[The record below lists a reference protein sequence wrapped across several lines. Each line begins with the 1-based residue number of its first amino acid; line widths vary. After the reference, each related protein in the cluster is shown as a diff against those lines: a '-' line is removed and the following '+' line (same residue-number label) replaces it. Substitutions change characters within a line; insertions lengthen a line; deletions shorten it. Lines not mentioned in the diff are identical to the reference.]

1 MPQDDPT
8 APADSLKS
16 ILYALG
22 ANFAIAIAKTAGA
35 AYTGSASML
44 AEAIH
49 SFADCANQGLLLL
62 GMREARKP
70 PSPEHP
76 LGTGRAIYFWSFI
89 VALMLFSMGGL
100 FSIYEGVHKLQQPEP
115 VHQAWVAIAI
125 LGFGVAAESVSLWG
139 ALREIAKVRGTRSLW
154 RWFRTSR
161 QSELLVILG
170 EDVAALGGLALA
182 LAAISLAVV
191 TGDPMWDSIGSIG
204 VGVLLVL
211 VAILVGI
218 EVKSLLV
225 GQGAEPESVGRMRRH
240 LAAQPEIGL
249 VHNLITQ
256 QMGGDVMVA
265 VKAQMRPTGSEAGL
279 VAAINRVE
287 QGFRVQFPEVRWMFF
302 EPDDRD

>member
-1 MPQDDPT
+1 MTGEDAS

-22 ANFAIAIAKTAGA
+22 ANLAIAIAKSAGA
-35 AYTGSASML
+35 VYTGSASML

-70 PSPEHP
+70 ASPEHP

-100 FSIYEGVHKLQQPEP
+100 FSIYEGVHKLQHPEP
-115 VHQAWVAIAI
+115 VHQAWVAMAI

-182 LAAISLAVV
+182 LGAITLAVV
-191 TGDPMWDSIGSIG
+191 TGDPAWDSIGSIG
-204 VGVLLVL
+204 VGILLVL

-225 GQGAEPESVGRMRRH
+225 GQGAEPETFVLMRRH
-240 LAAQPEIGL
+240 LLAQPEVAL

-256 QMGGDVMVA
+256 QLGGDVMVA

-287 QGFRVQFPEVRWMFF
+287 HGFRARFPEVRWMFF
-302 EPDDRD
+302 EPDDLD